1 MFLINENNKVLK
13 NFLFLSALFLFIR
26 SISAFSVY
34 KFLELFDTRIFSY
47 TDLKF
52 YNVSDFNI
60 FAPNF
65 IYAYLIKKIGY
76 NSETLI
82 SLKFILISF
91 ILSFLVV
98 IPFIFLSVKLL
109 SKKNS
114 ILFIIILSIHP
125 YLSLYSLKLDSGIF
139 ATLAISFYSL
149 WIFYSNN
156 FSLNS
161 SIIINVFS
169 ALFRNAIIPLIWIQ
183 FVLIFFF
190 KKNFKKVR
198 LIIFIGLFLLTLF
211 ITSSQIFYGI
221 EYLSQN
227 YGCYSYENIN
237 KFFGSRL
244 NPFISKSLSFI
255 ITPFVHMLL
264 NLGAREAIS
273 IYCLDIPSKYA
284 SNNLLNLLMTFSF
297 LFLHSFFFIRLLLY
311 VFKNY
316 EIRKLSLLLP
326 FSILL
331 PTLYGTAHMRYLY
344 PLLPLLIFIQFVP
357 INIRILKNL

>member
-91 ILSFLVV
+91 FLSFLVV

-125 YLSLYSLKLDSGIF
+125 YLS
-139 ATLAISFYSL
+139 
-149 WIFYSNN
+149 
-156 FSLNS
+156 
-161 SIIINVFS
+161 
-169 ALFRNAIIPLIWIQ
+169 
-183 FVLIFFF
+183 
-190 KKNFKKVR
+190 
-198 LIIFIGLFLLTLF
+198 
-211 ITSSQIFYGI
+211 
-221 EYLSQN
+221 
-227 YGCYSYENIN
+227 
-237 KFFGSRL
+237 
-244 NPFISKSLSFI
+244 
-255 ITPFVHMLL
+255 
-264 NLGAREAIS
+264 
-273 IYCLDIPSKYA
+273 
-284 SNNLLNLLMTFSF
+284 
-297 LFLHSFFFIRLLLY
+297 
-311 VFKNY
+311 
-316 EIRKLSLLLP
+316 
-326 FSILL
+326 
-331 PTLYGTAHMRYLY
+331 
-344 PLLPLLIFIQFVP
+344 
-357 INIRILKNL
+357 

>member
-1 MFLINENNKVLK
+1 MIQINENNKFLK
-13 NFLFLSALFLFIR
+13 NFIFLSVLFLFFR
-26 SISAFSVY
+26 SITAFSVY
-34 KFLELFDTRIFSY
+34 KFLESFDSRIFSY

-82 SLKFILISF
+82 SIKFILISF
-91 ILSFLVV
+91 ILSFLVI
-98 IPFIFLSVKLL
+98 IPFIFLSVKFLN
-109 SKKNS
+109 KRNS
-114 ILFIIILSIHP
+114 LLFIIILSLHP

-139 ATLAISFYSL
+139 ATLGISFYSL

-183 FVLIFFF
+183 FVLIFFL
-190 KKNFKKVR
+190 KKNFKKIK
-198 LIIFIGLFLLTLF
+198 LIIFIGLFLLSLF
-211 ITSSQIFYGI
+211 ITSSQFFYGI

-237 KFFGSRL
+237 NFFGRIL
-244 NPFISKSLSFI
+244 NPFISRTLSFI

-273 IYCLDIPSKYA
+273 IYCLNLPSKYA
-284 SNNLLNLLMTFSF
+284 SNNLLNLWMTFSF
-297 LFLHSFFFIRLLLY
+297 LFLHSFFFIRLLIY
-311 VFKNY
+311 VFKNFK
-316 EIRKLSLLLP
+316 IRKLSLLFP

-344 PLLPLLIFIQFVP
+344 PLLPLLIFIQFLP
-357 INIRILKNL
+357 SNIKVLKDF